1 MPKNFE
7 ELGAKEEDIPKL
19 VEVLCRGN
27 GRNVSIFCVRLT
39 EFSLNREKPAKLWM

>member
-19 VEVLCRGN
+19 ADILCN
-27 GRNVSIFCVRLT
+27 GDGRPGYIEGFVKLSEEDCRNIYKMMV
-39 EFSLNREKPAKLWM
+39 